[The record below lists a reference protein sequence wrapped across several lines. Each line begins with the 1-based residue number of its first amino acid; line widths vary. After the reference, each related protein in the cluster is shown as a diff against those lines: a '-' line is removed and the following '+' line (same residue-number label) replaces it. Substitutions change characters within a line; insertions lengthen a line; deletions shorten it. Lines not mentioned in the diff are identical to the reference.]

1 MTVWDIMRLRLANPA
16 TIGKL
21 ITYLPQF
28 IRLFYRLMLDER
40 VSMLTKAVPIL
51 GLLLLLSPPLLEL
64 DLIPFVGELDTIVVI
79 GLSLKLFV
87 WLCPPDV
94 VREHVA
100 RIAHGA

>member
-16 TIGKL
+16 TIVKF

-40 VSMLTKAVPIL
+40 VSLLTKAVPIL

-64 DLIPFVGELDTIVVI
+64 DLIPFIGELDTIVVI